1 MHADFHPG
9 FQQFP
14 ELITHGVH
22 DTHRVK
28 RGVKLRVGAFE
39 GSRDGQLATASFVHL
54 VLAFSHGEHLFLVGE
69 IECLR
74 ETTCLIARILASHTR
89 SDVCVI
95 HCACVARSGNIVV
108 GITCKCVIVQVGVKN
123 DIFCHSYYGF
133 KLNIIITSGEPAM
146 VPLSNRKVTH
156 YLGHT
161 STSRQKNAVICC
173 KT

>member
-22 DTHRVK
+22 DAHRVK

-54 VLAFSHGEHLFLVGE
+54 VLAFSHGEHLFLVGKV
-69 IECLR
+69 ECLR
-74 ETTCLIARILASHTR
+74 ETTCLVARILASHTR

-108 GITCKCVIVQVGVKN
+108 RITCKCVIVQVGVKN
-123 DIFCHSYYGF
+123 DIFCHSCICF
-133 KLNIIITSGEPAM
+133 KLDKKVNSGEPAS

-156 YLGHT
+156 CLGHT
-161 STSRQKNAVICC
+161 SISRQKNAVICC